1 MATIAPYIPES
12 ITVHLGSPDSNAE
25 NVTVSFSDYVK
36 NVLSSEVYPTWEPAA
51 LRANA
56 LAIISFA
63 LNRIYTEYYRSRG
76 YSFDITSSTAID
88 QKFINGRNI
97 YENISELVDELFTD
111 YLRKQG
117 FVEPLAAKFCN
128 GVTVTCSGLSQWGSQ
143 YLAQDG
149 ANSIDI
155 LRTYYGEDVEFVTN
169 APVQNLQESY
179 PGSPVRRGDIG
190 VNVSFLQVA
199 LNRISQN
206 YPAIPKV
213 PVDAIFGE
221 ATENAVRAF
230 QSIFSLTVDGIVGR
244 ATWYTIVMLYT
255 AVLKLG
261 ELQSLGQTFYGYSWE
276 YPEQILPGEQGAKV
290 THLQY
295 MLSVVSQFN
304 SAVQEPPVSGVFGDT
319 TTQAVTTFQRAYG
332 LPETGTV
339 DRATW
344 DSIYSQFAGIETTVF
359 GNEALFPFTRP
370 PMAVTEADLQEQ
382 LIAAAAAFPELDAP
396 KKTRK
401 LDAQTKK
408 KSRGLPASDRKRP
421 DRHTGRAERVRSGGD
436 AVFIAARA
444 VHALRAVSGDN
455 AQVGYAGQGGAHR
468 MNTPANYVGQPI
480 RSLQTMLR
488 TIAHADETL
497 LKIVPDGIYGPNT
510 VQAVREFQRQ
520 NALPVTG
527 ETDNATWNK
536 LVAVYT
542 VQSPSVLPAAPVT
555 VRWTPNR
562 TLAAGSRNSHLFLIQ
577 SMLQALARFYVNAPV
592 LTVTGVHDAPSVA
605 AVKWL
610 QKLAALPQTG
620 EIDQTTWAY
629 LSGLY
634 TLASGNGDGA
644 DLHSGS

>member
-344 DSIYSQFAGIETTVF
+344 DSIYSQFAGLETTVF

-408 KSRGLPASDRKRP
+408 SLAVFQRLTGSAPTGTPDAQSASDLAGMQFLLQHAQSTRFVQFPGITLKSGMQ
-421 DRHTGRAERVRSGGD
+421 DREVRS
-436 AVFIAARA
+436 V
-444 VHALRAVSGDN
+444 
-455 AQVGYAGQGGAHR
+455 
-468 MNTPANYVGQPI
+468 
-480 RSLQTMLR
+480 
-488 TIAHADETL
+488 
-497 LKIVPDGIYGPNT
+497 
-510 VQAVREFQRQ
+510 
-520 NALPVTG
+520 
-527 ETDNATWNK
+527 
-536 LVAVYT
+536 
-542 VQSPSVLPAAPVT
+542 
-555 VRWTPNR
+555 
-562 TLAAGSRNSHLFLIQ
+562 
-577 SMLQALARFYVNAPV
+577 
-592 LTVTGVHDAPSVA
+592 
-605 AVKWL
+605 
-610 QKLAALPQTG
+610 
-620 EIDQTTWAY
+620 
-629 LSGLY
+629 
-634 TLASGNGDGA
+634 
-644 DLHSGS
+644 

>member
-12 ITVHLGSPDSNAE
+12 ITVHLGSPNSSAE

-76 YSFDITSSTAID
+76 YPFDITSSTAID

-97 YENISELVDELFTD
+97 YDNISELVDELFTD

-117 FVEPLAAKFCN
+117 FVEPLAETGWKLVLPLLPGGLEYPIDQLSFA
-128 GVTVTCSGLSQWGSQ
+128 VTMPDAFTETPVFSSG
-143 YLAQDG
+143 
-149 ANSIDI
+149 
-155 LRTYYGEDVEFVTN
+155 YYGEDVELVTN

-221 ATENAVRAF
+221 ATENAVRSF
-230 QSIFSLTVDGIVGR
+230 QSIFSLTVDSIVGR

-304 SAVQEPPVSGVFGDT
+304 SAVHEPPVSGVFGDT
-319 TTQAVTTFQRAYG
+319 TTQAVMTFQRAYN

-382 LIAAAAAFPELDAP
+382 LITAAAAFPELDAP
-396 KKTRK
+396 KRSGK
-401 LDAQTKK
+401 LDAQTKR
-408 KSRGLPASDRKRP
+408 SLAVFQRLTGSTPTGTPDAQSASDLAGMQFLLQHAQSTRFVQFPGMTLKSGMQ
-421 DRHTGRAERVRSGGD
+421 DREVRS
-436 AVFIAARA
+436 V
-444 VHALRAVSGDN
+444 
-455 AQVGYAGQGGAHR
+455 
-468 MNTPANYVGQPI
+468 
-480 RSLQTMLR
+480 
-488 TIAHADETL
+488 
-497 LKIVPDGIYGPNT
+497 
-510 VQAVREFQRQ
+510 
-520 NALPVTG
+520 
-527 ETDNATWNK
+527 
-536 LVAVYT
+536 
-542 VQSPSVLPAAPVT
+542 
-555 VRWTPNR
+555 
-562 TLAAGSRNSHLFLIQ
+562 
-577 SMLQALARFYVNAPV
+577 
-592 LTVTGVHDAPSVA
+592 
-605 AVKWL
+605 
-610 QKLAALPQTG
+610 
-620 EIDQTTWAY
+620 
-629 LSGLY
+629 
-634 TLASGNGDGA
+634 
-644 DLHSGS
+644 